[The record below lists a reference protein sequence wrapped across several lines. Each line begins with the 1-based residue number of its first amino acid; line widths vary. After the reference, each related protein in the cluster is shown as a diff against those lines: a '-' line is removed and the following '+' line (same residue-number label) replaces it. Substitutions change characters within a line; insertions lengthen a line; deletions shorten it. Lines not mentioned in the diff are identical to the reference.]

1 MPGRKKALL
10 GRLLVVAVPLVPL
23 FLLGPGCEKQRTG
36 KPVEPVRSPAATV
49 ESASTPAKA
58 SAPVQEEAASSRP
71 SAGTPRQADRPAA
84 PPERTTE
91 TGPVEATEVTDANF
105 AEITGKGAVLVDF
118 WSERCPP
125 CRMQGPIVDSL
136 AKKFAGRAMV
146 GKLDVD
152 ANRRTA
158 GRFRIMYIPTLII
171 FKKGKEVKRLV
182 GLQQEATLASALEEA
197 LKGE

>member
-1 MPGRKKALL
+1 MPGRRKALS
-10 GRLLVVAVPLVPL
+10 GRLPVVAVLLVPL
-23 FLLGPGCEKQRTG
+23 FLLGQGCEKQRTG
-36 KPVEPVRSPAATV
+36 KPVGPVGSSAATV
-49 ESASTPAKA
+49 ESASAPTTA
-58 SAPVQEEAASSRP
+58 SAPVQEGAASSRP

-91 TGPVEATEVTDANF
+91 TGPVEATEMTDASF
-105 AEITGKGAVLVDF
+105 AEVTGKGVVLVDF

-136 AKKFAGRAMV
+136 AKKFAGRATI
-146 GKLDVD
+146 GKLDVG

-182 GLQQEATLASALEEA
+182 GLQREAVLASDLEEA